1 MLSLCVLVKTNMSA
15 QDLLRGLKAD
25 LRALRRSS
33 RTWAPGRAAILEPT
47 TEVKLTTVI
56 ICSLCQ
62 DAAFWPAS
70 GLNDDKTGAVDMM
83 AYGRV

>member
-1 MLSLCVLVKTNMSA
+1 MLVKTNMSA

-47 TEVKLTTVI
+47 TEVKLTTVVI
-56 ICSLCQ
+56 FLCAKMQ
-62 DAAFWPAS
+62 LWPAS